1 MIDVP
6 TAAVAANVSERT
18 IRRWIAAGMPSSLVN
33 GQRRIDLDDLHGW
46 ALRMSRPCHS
56 MSDRW
61 VALHPSPAPP
71 TSGASSLDG
80 TMSTQIH
87 QILDDYD
94 LAPDDREAIAARI
107 LQATQPRPQRST
119 RVVGPPETR

>member
-46 ALRMSRPCHS
+46 ALRMSQSCHS
-56 MSDRW
+56 MSDTS
-61 VALHPSPAPP
+61 VVLSSAPP
-71 TSGASSLDG
+71 ISGASSLDG
-80 TMSTQIH
+80 TMSTHIH
-87 QILDDYD
+87 QILADYD
-94 LAPDDREAIAARI
+94 LDAADREAIAQRI
-107 LQATQPRPQRST
+107 VQAVQPRPARTT
-119 RVVGPPETR
+119 RVIGPPETR

>member
-6 TAAVAANVSERT
+6 TAAMAANVSERT
-18 IRRWIAAGMPSSLVN
+18 IRRWIAAGMPSSIVN
-33 GQRRIDLDDLHGW
+33 GQRRIDLDDLGHW
-46 ALRMSRPCHS
+46 VLRMSRACHS
-56 MSDRW
+56 MSDTS
-61 VALHPSPAPP
+61 VVLSSAPP

-80 TMSTQIH
+80 TMSTHIH

-94 LAPDDREAIAARI
+94 LTADDREAIAERI

>member
-46 ALRMSRPCHS
+46 ALRMSRACHS
-56 MSDRW
+56 MSDNR
-61 VALHPSPAPP
+61 AQCAQDSPA
-71 TSGASSLDG
+71 TERGFVIWG
-80 TMSTQIH
+80 RMEQQISE
-87 QILDDYD
+87 ILADYD
-94 LAPDDREAIAARI
+94 LDADDRESIAQRI
-107 LQATQPRPQRST
+107 VQAVQPRPARTT
-119 RVVGPPETR
+119 RVIGPPETR